1 MFELLKTVSFF
12 NKLNDEQLSKIY
24 SLCNKKSYPV
34 GTMLFREGD
43 QGNVFY
49 IMLSGSVKIF
59 TSNHSS
65 EEKILSVFKAGDS
78 FGELSLIDGKPRSA
92 SAATL
97 EDSTMYALSSY
108 DFLDLMRD
116 HFDIALGIMQEL
128 GQRLRDTN
136 QHVHDLTFLDA
147 RTRVVKNLI
156 LMANKSGK
164 RTGNVIA
171 IKMALNYNELARMA
185 GVSHKVLT
193 EVIHDLQ
200 DKKLLALAD
209 HGFVI
214 DLSKLRG

>member
-24 SLCNKKSYPV
+24 SLCHKKTYPV
-34 GTMLFREGD
+34 GTLLFKEKD

-49 IMLSGSVKIF
+49 ILLNGSVKIF
-59 TSNHSS
+59 TSNAGG
-65 EEKILSVFKAGDS
+65 EEKILSIFKAGDS

-97 EDSTMYALSSY
+97 EDSTVYALSSY
-108 DFLDLMRD
+108 DFLDLTRE

-128 GQRLRDTN
+128 AQRLRDTN

-147 RTRVVKNLI
+147 RTRVVKSLI
-156 LMANKSGK
+156 LIANKNGHRSG
-164 RTGNVIA
+164 TMIA
-171 IKMALNYNELARMA
+171 VKMALNYNELARLA
-185 GVSHKVLT
+185 GVPQKVLAD
-193 EVIHDLQ
+193 VMRDLEEKQ
-200 DKKLLALAD
+200 LLSFTNE
-209 HGFVI
+209 GFAM